1 MYKYISQHELK
12 RYMYNSMN
20 IFLQDSEKINEKKK
34 KNGKKIYKL
43 LFFGNFFFILS
54 SATDDRGDFIHH
66 HSDYSP
72 LSQ

>member
-34 KNGKKIYKL
+34 KKWEKDL
-43 LFFGNFFFILS
+43 
-54 SATDDRGDFIHH
+54 
-66 HSDYSP
+66 
-72 LSQ
+72 